1 MLTKFFRALLFI
13 LLTTGVLQAQTVTF
27 NVTTVTYN
35 GKYAPKNCFAI
46 WVTNASGTYIKTIN
60 RQSKNY
66 TSYLTNWYS
75 NSSNKSTDGVT
86 GASLNSHNYAYT
98 SQGGSISRI
107 PFSWNCQDYNGNT
120 VADGTYYINVEFTE
134 HNGTGKTAKYTFVK
148 GTTNQ
153 SISYSNVS
161 SYFTNATL
169 SYTAPA
175 TALENT
181 TTESASVLYQKEDK
195 TLQIQYDE
203 ANHSQ
208 VQLTIYNLSS
218 VTCKQQALTSGTTS
232 LNLSKLPNGLYMVK
246 LTDTKNCF
254 KIQKILKQ

>member
-1 MLTKFFRALLFI
+1 MHTRFFHAFLLL
-13 LLTTGVLQAQTVTF
+13 LLTTGVLQAQTVIF
-27 NVTTVTYN
+27 NVTTVTYSGN
-35 GKYAPKNCFAI
+35 YAPKNCFVI
-46 WVTNASGTYIKTIN
+46 WVTNASGTYVKTIN

-75 NSSNKSTDGVT
+75 NSSNKTTDGVT
-86 GASLNSHNYAYT
+86 GATLNSHNYAYT
-98 SQGGSISRI
+98 TQGGSISRI

-148 GTTNQ
+148 GSTDQ

-175 TALENT
+175 TALKNT
-181 TTESASVLYQKEDK
+181 TTESIHIFYQKEDK

-203 ANHSQ
+203 TSHSQ
-208 VQLTIYNLSS
+208 VQLALYNLAGVS
-218 VTCKQQALTSGTTS
+218 CKRQILTSGEST
-232 LNLSKLPNGLYMVK
+232 LDLSKLLNGLYIVK
-246 LTDTKNCF
+246 LTDTNGCL